1 MDLGPSSKVALRLT
15 RTPFGKLGNR
25 FTWGSGTR
33 GELGGMGQWINMD
46 EQEGDEWM
54 SKKVMNG

>member
-1 MDLGPSSKVALRLT
+1 LGSWAIYS
-15 RTPFGKLGNR
+15 LGEV
-25 FTWGSGTR
+25 GTR

-54 SKKVMNG
+54 NMGEV